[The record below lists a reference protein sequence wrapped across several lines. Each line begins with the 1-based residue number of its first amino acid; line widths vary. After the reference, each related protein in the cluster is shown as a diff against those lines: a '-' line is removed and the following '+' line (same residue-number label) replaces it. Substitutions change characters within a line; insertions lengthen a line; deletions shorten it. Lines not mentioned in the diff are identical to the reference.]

1 MSVPAAINT
10 GSTDA
15 AADAA
20 KAAAAKAAADKKAAA
35 AKQTTLNYDNF
46 LKLLMA
52 QIKNQNPT
60 DPMKSTEYMGQLAT
74 FSQVEQSVNTN
85 SKLDALLA
93 SSAMS
98 QAGNLVGRSVTSAD
112 QKTTGTVTSVE
123 MTKDG
128 LVAHLDS
135 GKDVPYEVGMTVS

>member
-1 MSVPAAINT
+1 MSVPQTNGTNT
-10 GSTDA
+10 NIP
-15 AADAA
+15 A
-20 KAAAAKAAADKKAAA
+20 KTETVAKTV

-52 QIKNQNPT
+52 QMKNQNPT

-74 FSQVEQSVNTN
+74 FSQVEQSVNMN

-98 QAGNLVGRSVTSAD
+98 QGGNLIGQTITSAD
-112 QKTTGTVTSVE
+112 QKTTGTVTSVQ
-123 MTKDG
+123 MTKNG
-128 LVAHLDS
+128 LLAHLDT
-135 GKDVPYEVGMTVS
+135 GEDVPYEAGMTVS

>member
-1 MSVPAAINT
+1 MSVPSTNT
-10 GSTDA
+10 GFSTP
-15 AADAA
+15 AADPTAQA
-20 KAAAAKAAADKKAAA
+20 DARKAAAAKTA
-35 AKQTTLNYDNF
+35 AKQSTLNYDNF

-52 QIKNQNPT
+52 QMKNQNPT

-98 QAGNLVGRSVTSAD
+98 QAGNLVGRTVTSAD
-112 QKTTGTVTSVE
+112 QKTTGTVTSVQ

-128 LVAHLDS
+128 LIAHLDS
-135 GKDVPYEVGMTVS
+135 GQDVPYEAGMTVS